1 MSMCS
6 DSNFIY
12 FWVKIFNMKKFFPA
26 FAFIALT
33 ACGGSDKPAE
43 ETQKDTPLAQ
53 SANSGA
59 FNAAFANLLTNYYH
73 LKDALVLSN
82 DTMSV
87 ASAKLLISTA
97 DSLKLNDLKAD
108 SSIIQM
114 AEQNVQS
121 ISAEAKA
128 LIGEPNIEA
137 KRKSFQM
144 ISDMMYDLVRS
155 VRYDREIVYHE
166 FCPMAFNDAGA
177 YWLSKTSDIKNPYFG
192 KKMLSCGEVK
202 DSLDFRAK

>member
-1 MSMCS
+1 
-6 DSNFIY
+6 
-12 FWVKIFNMKKFFPA
+12 MKKFLPIA
-26 FAFIALT
+26 VILALT
-33 ACGGSDKPAE
+33 ACGESDKAADE
-43 ETQKDTPLAQ
+43 AQKEAPLAQ
-53 SANSGA
+53 STNSSS
-59 FNAAFANLLTNYYH
+59 FNAGFGNLLTNYYH

-82 DTMSV
+82 DTMATAAARLFI
-87 ASAKLLISTA
+87 ASA

-114 AEQNVQS
+114 AEGYVQS
-121 ISAEAKA
+121 VSAEAKA
-128 LIGEPNIEA
+128 LVGEPNLEA

-144 ISDMMYDLVRS
+144 ISDLMYDLVRS
-155 VRYDREIVYHE
+155 VRYDRETVYHQ

-202 DSLDFRAK
+202 DSLDFRGK

>member
-1 MSMCS
+1 
-6 DSNFIY
+6 
-12 FWVKIFNMKKFFPA
+12 MKKFLA
-26 FAFIALT
+26 VVAFIALA

-43 ETQKDTPLAQ
+43 ETPKDAPLAQ
-53 SANSGA
+53 SANSNV

-87 ASAKLLISTA
+87 TAARLLIGSA
-97 DSLKLNDLKAD
+97 DSLRLKELKAD

-114 AEQNVQS
+114 AEGNVQS

-128 LIGEPNIEA
+128 LMKEHGIEA

-144 ISDMMYDLVRS
+144 ISDLMYDLIRS

-166 FCPMAFNDAGA
+166 FCPMAFDNAGA

-202 DSLDFRAK
+202 DSLDFRGK